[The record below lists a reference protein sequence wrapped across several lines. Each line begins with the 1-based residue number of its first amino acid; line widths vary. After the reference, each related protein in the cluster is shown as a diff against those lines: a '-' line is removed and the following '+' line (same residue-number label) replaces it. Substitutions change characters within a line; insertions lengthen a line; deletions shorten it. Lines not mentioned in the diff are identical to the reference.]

1 MTTYEIEQLKYLE
14 NIDKQLK
21 MANMLKWFEMT
32 RNYYKDIQNMT
43 YKDLEKTNGWF
54 RDMEK
59 LRREIVGEEE
69 KNDKTSN

>member
-1 MTTYEIEQLKYLE
+1 MTTYEIEHLKYLE

-32 RNYYKDIQNMT
+32 KDHYNTIQNMT
-43 YKDLEKTNGWF
+43 YKDLEKSNNWMQ
-54 RDMEK
+54 DMEK

-69 KNDKTSN
+69 KNDETTN